1 MTDTH
6 EDITMF
12 EDTQAGLTS
21 DAAGLKELQGGSAA
35 AERPMANVNLDMIMD
50 VSVTVSIEVGRARM
64 SINDLLKLSQG
75 AIIEL
80 DRMAGEPLDV
90 LVNGTLVARGEIVV
104 VKEKFGIMLT
114 EVVSPEERLR
124 RLR

>member
-1 MTDTH
+1 MMDDNNPA
-6 EDITMF
+6 E
-12 EDTQAGLTS
+12 LS
-21 DAAGLKELQGGSAA
+21 DPGMPQAAGLRELKGQSESSLGGGAH
-35 AERPMANVNLDMIMD
+35 VNLDMIMD
-50 VSVTVSIEVGRARM
+50 VNVSVSVEVGRARM

-104 VKEKFGIMLT
+104 VRDKFGIMLT

>member
-1 MTDTH
+1 
-6 EDITMF
+6 MF
-12 EDTQAGLTS
+12 EETQAGLAP
-21 DAAGLKELQGGSAA
+21 DAAGLKELQGGTHANERANERA
-35 AERPMANVNLDMIMD
+35 AERPMANVNFDMIMD

>member
-1 MTDTH
+1 MNDSFN
-6 EDITMF
+6 D
-12 EDTQAGLTS
+12 DL
-21 DAAGLKELQGGSAA
+21 GSAPQTA
-35 AERPMANVNLDMIMD
+35 RMTPLTGQRVSDDTTSARQFNLDMIMD
-50 VSVTVSIEVGRARM
+50 VNVTLAIEVGRTRM
-64 SINDLLKLSQG
+64 SIQDLLKLSQG

-114 EVVSPEERLR
+114 EVVSPEARVQRLR
-124 RLR
+124 

>member
-1 MTDTH
+1 
-6 EDITMF
+6 MF
-12 EDTQAGLTS
+12 EDNQNQDTS
-21 DAAGLKELQGGSAA
+21 AEAAMQPAGLKELQGQSGAA
-35 AERPMANVNLDMIMD
+35 GAAREAANLNLDMILD

-104 VKEKFGIMLT
+104 VRDKFGIMLT
-114 EVVSPEERLR
+114 EVVSAEERLR

>member
-1 MTDTH
+1 
-6 EDITMF
+6 
-12 EDTQAGLTS
+12 
-21 DAAGLKELQGGSAA
+21 
-35 AERPMANVNLDMIMD
+35 MANDSDHNDDVILDGDVQPATLSNLSPKEATVATATESSKHFSLDMIMD
-50 VSVTVSIEVGRARM
+50 VSVSLSIEVGRTRM
-64 SINDLLKLSQG
+64 SINELLKLSQG
-75 AIIEL
+75 SIIEL

-114 EVVSPEERLR
+114 EVVSPEERVR

>member
-1 MTDTH
+1 MANELDQNEEIGLATDVQPAT
-6 EDITMF
+6 
-12 EDTQAGLTS
+12 LS
-21 DAAGLKELQGGSAA
+21 NLSPKEANVAKA
-35 AERPMANVNLDMIMD
+35 AESSKHFSLDMILD
-50 VSVTVSIEVGRARM
+50 VSVSLSIEVGRTRM
-64 SINDLLKLSQG
+64 SINELLKLSQG
-75 AIIEL
+75 SIIEL

-114 EVVSPEERLR
+114 EVVSPEERVR